1 MRKLLFLLIFPASVW
16 GQEDTVQIIE
26 EVDVRFVAYKIDKR
40 RFNNYLDTKE
50 IEALQADDV
59 GDVIRKFSGTNI
71 RSYGG
76 LGGLKTVSVRSLGA
90 NHTAIN
96 MDGFTLLNSQTGQI
110 NLGQLQVANLV
121 SVSDAYAADQI
132 KNVPVSALVS
142 GSTIF
147 VQSFE
152 NFFGRPGLSVRANA
166 AYASFNHLE
175 GYLGARYRKNGWL
188 ASASGAVRKADGT
201 YPFTYSNG
209 YQTVS
214 AFRVNN
220 DYLDANYTATLGY
233 AGKSSA
239 VRIGY
244 RGKTIEQGLPGA
256 IVFYNQTQNERLNT
270 DENALFSDVTWRFNR
285 YSFRIH
291 GQVLQNT
298 LQYIDPDFLN
308 ASGGLDVQ
316 YTNRTLN
323 GGVMAQVALNQ
334 WNLHAGTEQFISD
347 LAVNNSLF
355 AQPLRY
361 HNMSVLVAVYHL
373 PRFELRVQASSQYIS
388 ERNGQGMSAGDRFRV
403 NPYLE
408 LEHISKKRKFTQKIS
423 YRSTFRM
430 PSFNEL
436 YYNSVGNVKLLPED
450 AHVFNYGTLLD
461 ILSGKL
467 DIKLRTN
474 LFANL
479 VKNKIVA
486 FPTQNLFVWSMQNI
500 GQARIFGAEAL
511 VDLNWKINTN
521 WRLDGTVNYTF
532 QRALDYSDRNS
543 PSYGHQLAY
552 IPMHSG
558 NLDLSIHFKNSGIRL
573 SNYALSM
580 RYVLNENIPQNEME
594 GFWILD
600 AGLFHSFHLKKE
612 NKLTVRATVKNVL
625 NQSYAYI
632 RSYVMPGTNVTISLN
647 YALN

>member
-1 MRKLLFLLIFPASVW
+1 MRKFLLLLIFPTSLW
-16 GQEDTVQIIE
+16 SQKDSVQIIE
-26 EVDVRFVAYKIDKR
+26 AVDVRINAYKIDNR
-40 RFNNYLDTKE
+40 RFNNFLNAKE
-50 IEALQADDV
+50 IEALQADDL
-59 GDVIRKFSGTNI
+59 GDVIRKFSGTNL

-76 LGGLKTVSVRSLGA
+76 LGGLKTVSVRGLGSQ
-90 NHTAIN
+90 HSAIT

-110 NLGQLQVANLV
+110 NLGQLQVANAE
-121 SVSDAYAADQI
+121 SVSDAYAANQI
-132 KNVPVSALVS
+132 KHAPVSALLS

-152 NFFGRPGLSVRANA
+152 NSFGSSGISIRSNV

-175 GYLGARYRKNGWL
+175 GFLGMRYRKNRWL
-188 ASASGAVRKADGT
+188 ASATGAIRKADGT

-209 YQTVS
+209 FQTVS
-214 AFRVNN
+214 AFRINN
-220 DYLDANYTATLGY
+220 DYLDANYSATLGY
-233 AGKSSA
+233 SGKLA
-239 VRIGY
+239 TIRVGY

-270 DENALFSDVTWRFNR
+270 DENVLFSDATWRFLR
-285 YSFRIH
+285 YSVRLH
-291 GQVLQNT
+291 GQAMQNT
-298 LQYIDPDFLN
+298 LYYVDPDFLN
-308 ASGGLDVQ
+308 ASGGLNLH

-323 GGVMAQVALNQ
+323 GGAMVQMAMNK

-347 LAVNNSLF
+347 LAVNDSLF

-361 HNMSVLVAVYHL
+361 HNMSVIVAVYHL
-373 PRFELRVQASSQYIS
+373 PCFELRMQASSQYIS
-388 ERNGQGMSAGDRFRV
+388 ERNGLGESAGDRFRV
-403 NPYLE
+403 NPSLE
-408 LEHISKKRKFTQKIS
+408 LEHISKNRKISQKIA

-436 YYNSVGNVKLLPED
+436 YYNSVGNVNLLPED
-450 AHVFNYGTLLD
+450 AHVFNYGILLD
-461 ILSGKL
+461 VTYKNI
-467 DIKLRTN
+467 DFDLRTN

-479 VKNKIVA
+479 VENKIVA

-500 GQARIFGAEAL
+500 GQARIFGTEAL
-511 VDLNWKINTN
+511 VEMNWKISNN
-521 WRLDGTVNYTF
+521 WRLDGAANYTF

-543 PSYGHQLAY
+543 PSYGDQLAY

-558 NLDLSIHFKNSGIRL
+558 NLDVTLRFKNSGIRV

-580 RYVLNENIPQNEME
+580 RYVLNENLPQNELE

-600 AGLFHSFHLKKE
+600 AGLYHSFNMKKE
-612 NKLTVRATVKNVL
+612 HKLTVRATVKNML